1 MAQSVNFSFVST
13 FSNLA
18 TATAPTPTKA
28 TPNVA
33 VQKPKELGS
42 TVLNNDGTPKV
53 TRNSK
58 VQILRDFKT
67 FSGSLVTATLQD
79 PTKDFTKHFSK
90 KSLSGGGSGIGNP
103 VIDEKLTQ
111 STLSGFPNGTTVD
124 TFTHN
129 SKADK
134 EPLPVPLAANSV
146 LKAFESVNYKKYL
159 NVDEI
164 TEPGDIQAT
173 LQGNSNS
180 DISVSSGLIENSN
193 VGSAATWAPPAES
206 PNNIS
211 ETASYLNQLSNYI
224 KDEKK
229 NLSNITQQ
237 QSLEMAKLAE
247 IEDGYDYD
255 GAKKRLDELNQKTE
269 QAKADEALEDKS
281 EEERV
286 KLTDDETAARTK
298 LAELISNIDD
308 ISKKEETSKQKINQL
323 ESQLKRSYQGK
334 FNNLDTVHNTYFK
347 TVRDYNK
354 NKVNLSAYSAD
365 YAPKAATSQYEEAD
379 VWRRMFNDKHDSWE
393 GDDKESGFKKWMK
406 SDNAEALFSLFKVNN
421 YRNFDKKINRFD
433 KGTRILRDKDD
444 WSDIWGDEDHDGLA
458 MEALMKGLGDITKAA
473 TGAVM
478 DIVNGF
484 VPRGGRSARNSKTA
498 LLDFLANKD
507 GKWFPEGSYID
518 SISDAWQAQKIGLK
532 SFLSHHAN
540 VIQLKSDDVEADPYF
555 GIPVYPLL
563 SDQNY
568 ERLKRS
574 AVINNSETIHI
585 EGKDISAILTSSHS
599 QNRPTIRSNTPD
611 VTSEGNDPEK
621 RDKWY
626 VRAAKG
632 IDAGANWLK
641 KNMSPDISPA
651 ANIVNIKIVKQGG
664 IVFEGP
670 LWKTDDIE
678 YQFNRLQDK
687 KLIDGD
693 SNKDASILFKKLC
706 QENPLISGYQFD
718 LYINDK
724 AEDKELEKLNK
735 TVRWSGGHSEDR
747 KIPYEISDS
756 KTVPGDTKDLFTSAW
771 QNYRASGLTIPSIG
785 RNTSK
790 VNYGYT
796 AFSVISNSQS
806 GFEHKA
812 ELTIT
817 CDKALDELVYLTQIT
832 GTSMKLDTDL
842 FDLTTIADVS
852 SKHRGN
858 GGTAILQVR
867 DGRALTE
874 YLDFNEQGD
883 LVDVI
888 KPAQKQNDS
897 GKSTGENTGIEWAYT
912 VQFIFEKFKIIN
924 TDYEFVFDATSNNT
938 LLNIK
943 ATVTWTRMQIVRV
956 QNNISYD
963 AKVAETPKLDKNT
976 KKEALEPT
984 PDLVFKVPSVNDVL
998 QKMSKDLKVE
1008 ADNQTKAD
1016 SAVTFKPGQFEDS
1029 ASLNVCLFR
1038 IPIR

>member
-28 TPNVA
+28 APNAA
-33 VQKPKELGS
+33 VQRPKELSS

-53 TRNSK
+53 IRNSK

-67 FSGSLVTATLQD
+67 FSGSLVTTALQD

-90 KSLSGGGSGIGNP
+90 KGLSGGGSGIGNP

-111 STLSGFPNGTTVD
+111 STLSGFTNDTTV
-124 TFTHN
+124 
-129 SKADK
+129 DK
-134 EPLPVPLAANSV
+134 EPLPVPLAANGV

-159 NVDEI
+159 NVDEV
-164 TEPGDIQAT
+164 TEPGAIQT
-173 LQGNSNS
+173 NLQSNSNS
-180 DISVSSGLIENSN
+180 DIPVSSSLVGNSN
-193 VGSAATWAPPAES
+193 TGPASTWVPSAEN

-211 ETASYLNQLSNYI
+211 ETSSYLNQLNNYI

-229 NLSNITQQ
+229 NLSDITQQ

-247 IEDGYDYD
+247 IDTGYDYD
-255 GAKKRLDELNQKTE
+255 GAKKRLDELNQKAE
-269 QAKADEALEDKS
+269 QAKADEALESKS

-286 KLTDDETAARTK
+286 KLTEDETAARTK
-298 LAELISNIDD
+298 LTELISNIDEF
-308 ISKKEETSKQKINQL
+308 SKKEEASKQKINQL
-323 ESQLKRSYQGK
+323 ESRLKRSYQGK
-334 FNNLDTVHNTYFK
+334 FNNLDTAHNTYFK
-347 TVRDYNK
+347 TVREYNQ
-354 NKVNLSAYSAD
+354 NKINLDNYSAD
-365 YAPKAATSQYEEAD
+365 YAPKVATSQYEEVD
-379 VWRRMFNDKHDSWE
+379 VWRRMFNSEHDSWK

-421 YRNFDKKINRFD
+421 YRNFDKKINRFN

-458 MEALMKGLGDITKAA
+458 MEALMEGLGDITKAA

-498 LLDFLANKD
+498 LLDFLTNKD

-540 VIQLKSDDVEADPYF
+540 VIRLKSDDADPYF
-555 GIPVYPLL
+555 GVPVYPLL

-568 ERLKRS
+568 ERLKKS

-599 QNRPTIRSNTPD
+599 QDRPPTRSNTPD

-621 RDKWY
+621 KDKWY

-641 KNMSPDISPA
+641 NNMNPGISPA

-693 SNKDASILFKKLC
+693 SHKDASILFRKLC

-747 KIPYEISDS
+747 KIPYTIGDS
-756 KTVPGDTKDLFTSAW
+756 KTLPGDTKDLFTSAW

-790 VNYGYT
+790 INYGYT

-832 GTSMKLDTDL
+832 GTGMKLGTDL

-924 TDYEFVFDATSNNT
+924 TDYEFVFDSTSNNT

-943 ATVTWTRMQIVRV
+943 ATVTWTRMQIARV

-963 AKVAETPKLDKNT
+963 PKVAEVPKLDEDT
-976 KKEALEPT
+976 KKEVLEPT
-984 PDLVFKVPSVNDVL
+984 PDLVFKLPSVNETL
-998 QKMSKDLKVE
+998 QKMSKELKAE
-1008 ADNQTKAD
+1008 ADNQAKAD

-1029 ASLNVCLFR
+1029 ARLNVCLFR